1 MMYVT
6 FFLSFFAC
14 NTKTTELSE
23 ELTSQIVKQVVSELE
38 SSAQEQLIAENIKE
52 LIQEEV
58 KKTSE
63 TPKFDPVQH
72 RKNLLSNT
80 KSNRQFS
87 ELYVRVSG
95 IDAYPKSNFKSRM
108 EAAGRSKLRTHA
120 QSKDV
125 SVSSLNMEEMKV
137 ERATCNDKTNT
148 CAANFRLKYQL
159 N

>member
-1 MMYVT
+1 MIFVT

-14 NTKTTELSE
+14 NTKTTEISE
-23 ELTSQIVKQVVSELE
+23 EVTTQIVKQVVSELE
-38 SSAQEQLIAENIKE
+38 SSAQDNSVQKILRID
-52 LIQEEV
+52 QEEV
-58 KKTSE
+58 KKTAE

-80 KSNRQFS
+80 KSNRQIG

-95 IDAYPKSNFKSRM
+95 IDSYPKSNFKSRM

-125 SVSSLNMEEMKV
+125 PLSSLNMEDMKV
-137 ERATCNDKTNT
+137 ERATCSDKTNT
-148 CAANFRLKYQL
+148 CSANFRLKYQL

>member
-1 MMYVT
+1 MIFVT

-14 NTKTTELSE
+14 NTKTTEISE
-23 ELTSQIVKQVVSELE
+23 ELTTQIVKQVVSELE
-38 SSAQEQLIAENIKE
+38 SSAQEQLSAENIKE

-58 KKTSE
+58 KKTAE

-80 KSNRQFS
+80 KSNRQIG

-95 IDAYPKSNFKSRM
+95 IDSYPKSNFKSRM

-125 SVSSLNMEEMKV
+125 PLSSLNMEDMKV
-137 ERATCNDKTNT
+137 ERATCSDKTNT
-148 CAANFRLKYQL
+148 CSANFRLKYQL

>member
-14 NTKTTELSE
+14 NTKTTEISE

-38 SSAQEQLIAENIKE
+38 STAQEQLSVENNKD

-58 KKTSE
+58 KKNAE

-72 RKNLLSNT
+72 RKKLLSNT
-80 KSNRQFS
+80 KSNRQFG
-87 ELYVRVSG
+87 ELYVRASG

-125 SVSSLNMEEMKV
+125 PVSSLNMEDMKV
-137 ERATCNDKTNT
+137 ERATCSDKTNT
-148 CAANFRLKYQL
+148 CSANFRLKYQL

>member
-23 ELTSQIVKQVVSELE
+23 ELTSQIVKQVVSEIE
-38 SSAQEQLIAENIKE
+38 SSAQEQLSAENIKE

-58 KKTSE
+58 KKTAE

-80 KSNRQFS
+80 KSNRQFG
-87 ELYVRVSG
+87 ELYVRASG

-125 SVSSLNMEEMKV
+125 LLSSLNMEDMKV

-148 CAANFRLKYQL
+148 CSANFRLKYKL